1 MKFGNLLIAG
11 ATLLL
16 GFTSSAQDDA
26 DRECKRMKFL
36 AGEAVDRG
44 DFIEASEYY
53 YKGEIE
59 CGNYGAPDYERLIGS
74 LVNAMNTAAESDEA
88 VGGLYRDSLLLAWER
103 QEAAGFYSEDSD
115 FDRGINMLQV
125 ETPNRKGA
133 DVFLRRA
140 IAKNQEKSY
149 EGYISYAYYNQYMIY
164 YDATPEESPALKQ
177 QLISDYFMLSNLVT
191 KGGMSVQTQE
201 ELTSTLN
208 YVVQT
213 AEDLTP
219 EIPGYIEN
227 LPTEVEAAK
236 AALKNMLILME
247 EKGGTSTPEFE
258 MLVDKMIDLDPTS
271 LDALEAKALLLG
283 SKGKYGEAIGVYKKI
298 KSLTEDAEK
307 KAEMS
312 YKIVYAQY
320 KLGSY
325 SAAYSSAM
333 AIGGKYKGDAL
344 VIASDCVAKRA
355 NNCGA
360 STFDRKCNYLYASQL
375 ASQAAANG
383 GSAGNRVA
391 NYKNN
396 GPSADDCFKEGN
408 PGSVTL
414 ECYGVTVHPCN

>member
-1 MKFGNLLIAG
+1 MKFRNLLIAG
-11 ATLLL
+11 ATILL
-16 GFTSSAQDDA
+16 GFTSSAQDEP

-44 DFIEASEYY
+44 DFAEAAEYY

-59 CGNYGAPDYERLIGS
+59 CGNYVAADYERLIGS
-74 LVNAMNTAAESDEA
+74 LVNAMNTAGETDEA
-88 VGGLYRDSLLLAWER
+88 IAGLYRDSLLLAWER
-103 QEAAGFYSEDSD
+103 QEAAGFYKEDSD

-125 ETPNRKGA
+125 EKPNRKDA

-140 IAKNQEKSY
+140 ITTNQEKSF

-201 ELTSTLN
+201 ELTGTLN
-208 YVVQT
+208 YVVQS
-213 AEDLTP
+213 AEDLAP
-219 EIPGYIEN
+219 QIPRYIEG

-236 AALKNMLILME
+236 SALKSMLKLME
-247 EKGGTSTPEFE
+247 DKGGMKTSEFE

-271 LDALEAKALLLG
+271 LDALEAKALLLE

-298 KSLTEDAEK
+298 KSLTEDDEK
-307 KAEMS
+307 KQDMS
-312 YKIVYAQY
+312 YKMVYAQY

-325 SAAYSSAM
+325 AAAYSSAM
-333 AIGGKYKGDAL
+333 AIGGKHKGDAL
-344 VIASDCVAKRA
+344 VIAADCVAKRA

-383 GSAGNRVA
+383 ASVGNRVA
-391 NYKNN
+391 NYKKS
-396 GPSADDCFKEGN
+396 GPSKDDCFNEGN

-414 ECYGVTVHPCN
+414 ECYGVSVNPCN